1 MLKFTKYV
9 VDNSKVK
16 QVLFSKTKF
25 FFSHLSLTFMKITSF
40 FISKNSKELISYY
53 RRQYLNYIYKN
64 FSTV

>member
-25 FFSHLSLTFMKITSF
+25 FLTF
-40 FISKNSKELISYY
+40 ISDLHE
-53 RRQYLNYIYKN
+53 NYI
-64 FSTV
+64 FFHL